1 MGSHPSHPLAGGISV
16 GELVLVEEDH
26 RDLPAGT
33 EQQQRLQAE
42 TGRRRRRRSF
52 R

>member
-1 MGSHPSHPLAGGISV
+1 MGSHPSHRWAGRNSA

-42 TGRRRRRRSF
+42 TGRRRRSF